1 MRICYKENPKMTLRE
16 WLPLCGMTLSAFIF
30 NTSEFM
36 PIGLLTDIAAD
47 FHTTEAHAGMLIT
60 IYAWVVMAM
69 SLPLMILFSRCPLR
83 PLLLGVMALFAIS
96 QVGSAISTGYY
107 TLLASRIGVACAHAI
122 FWSIASPIAVRIVP
136 EKYQSTAMG
145 MIVTGTSI
153 AMIFGLPLG
162 RFIGLYAGWRSTF
175 ACVAVISFLV
185 LAYLFFMLPK
195 VSGNAPF
202 AASDVPKLFKNPV
215 LAGIFLL
222 SFLVSTAYYTG
233 YSYIE
238 PFLLQISH
246 LPEEEITMIL
256 TLFGVAGLLGSFLFS
271 TLYSAHRYS
280 FIAISIFNMAL
291 ALFLLYPI
299 AESLSLII
307 GVSILW
313 GLSATAFNV
322 ALQAETIQITDDA
335 SAPVAMSIFSGIFN
349 LGIGFGTW
357 LGGMLCTYLTIA
369 YIGFAGSLLALTA
382 MAYCLL
388 FLIPAM
394 KRK

>member
-1 MRICYKENPKMTLRE
+1 MTLRE
-16 WLPLCGMTLSAFIF
+16 WLPLWGMTLSAFIF

-36 PIGLLTDIAAD
+36 PIGLLTDIATD
-47 FHTTEAHAGMLIT
+47 FETTEAHAGMLIT

-69 SLPLMILFSRCPLR
+69 SLPLMILCSRIPLR
-83 PLLLGVMALFAIS
+83 PLLLGVMALFAVS

-107 TLLASRIGVACAHAI
+107 TLLASRIGVACAHSV
-122 FWSIASPIAVRIVP
+122 FWSIASPIAVRMVP

-175 ACVAVISFLV
+175 GCVAVISFLV
-185 LAYLFFMLPK
+185 LAYLYFLLPQ
-195 VSGNAPF
+195 VSGNAPVS
-202 AASDVPKLFKNPV
+202 ASDVPKLFKNPV
-215 LAGIFLL
+215 LFGIFLL

-246 LPEEEITMIL
+246 LPEDEITMML

-271 TLYSAHRYS
+271 KLYQAHRYS
-280 FIAISIFNMAL
+280 FITISIFNMAL

-299 AESLSLII
+299 SDSLSLLMAI
-307 GVSILW
+307 SILW

-335 SAPVAMSIFSGIFN
+335 TAPVAMSIFSGIFN

-357 LGGMLCTYLTIA
+357 LGGMLCTYLSIA
-369 YIGFAGSLLALTA
+369 YIGYAGSLLALSA
-382 MAYCLL
+382 MVYCL
-388 FLIPAM
+388 FCLIPAM
-394 KRK
+394 KRR